1 MNCGHCGEYRSPSG
15 AYTSPENQKHDA
27 QLCKEEHV
35 SGWCVSLVQ
44 VPLDPR
50 EREVLG
56 IKVKTE
62 LAVLLERELVAQRAL
77 NDLREDVLLAAK
89 RVQSF
94 NEQTKVDDEAATAEL
109 AEAAWREHSI
119 GMAWETEEAE
129 YGEHRQ
135 FVDGWISGR
144 KSER

>member
-1 MNCGHCGEYRSPSG
+1 MNCEHCGEYRSPSG
-15 AYTSPENQKHDA
+15 AYTSPANQEHDA
-27 QLCKEEHV
+27 RKWREEHAT
-35 SGWCVSLVQ
+35 GWCVGLVQ

-50 EREVLG
+50 ERDALQARVYR
-56 IKVKTE
+56 E
-62 LAVLLERELVAQRAL
+62 LAGLLEQELASQRAV
-77 NDLREDVLLAAK
+77 NDLLEQVLLAEK

-94 NEQTKVDDEAATAEL
+94 NEQMKVSDDTAIAEL
-109 AEAAWREHSI
+109 AESAWREHSI